1 MLIFI
6 STFSSRSCGKNTN
19 FSLTDD
25 DNLILFLFRFAK
37 DQVETYFGYK
47 ISLYILLPLQV
58 ATQQKKMGKV
68 WGKLVSQVET

>member
-6 STFSSRSCGKNTN
+6 STFFSRSCGKNTN

-25 DNLILFLFRFAK
+25 DNLILFHFRFAS
-37 DQVETYFGYK
+37 DQGETDFGYK
-47 ISLYILLPLQV
+47 ISLYILLPLKV
-58 ATQQKKMGKV
+58 ATQKKMGKV

>member
-1 MLIFI
+1 MLVFI

-25 DNLILFLFRFAK
+25 DNLILFLFRFAS
-37 DQVETYFGYK
+37 DQGETYFGYK
-47 ISLYILLPLQV
+47 NVFLHLASSESCHTI
-58 ATQQKKMGKV
+58 KKLGKV